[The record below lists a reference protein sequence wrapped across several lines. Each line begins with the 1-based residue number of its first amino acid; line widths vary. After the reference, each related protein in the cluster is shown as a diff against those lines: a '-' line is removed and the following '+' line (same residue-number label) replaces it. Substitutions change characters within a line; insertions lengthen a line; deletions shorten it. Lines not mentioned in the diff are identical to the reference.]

1 MATRKNPYMQRFRQT
16 AIQRFEDARV
26 LLRAGRTTG
35 AMYLAGYSVECI
47 LKALLL
53 SALSE
58 PESVVMVKY
67 FRGTIG
73 HDYGMVKSFR
83 GTIGHDYGWL
93 RDQYLMSG
101 GAASPK
107 EISRAFVL
115 VGAWSTDIRY
125 EPGAKPAKIAGD
137 FLAETERIIEWAE
150 GRL

>member
-1 MATRKNPYMQRFRQT
+1 
-16 AIQRFEDARV
+16 
-26 LLRAGRTTG
+26 
-35 AMYLAGYSVECI
+35 MYLAGYSVECI

-58 PESVVMVKY
+58 PESVV
-67 FRGTIG
+67 
-73 HDYGMVKSFR
+73 MVKSFR